1 MFAPIKRRKLFREI
15 ANQIAKSI
23 RGGTY
28 AAGDELPSER
38 ELMRDFAVG
47 RPTVR
52 EALLILEAQGLIAI
66 HPGRRA
72 RVTTPA
78 NGGTANWIEIAA
90 GLREADETPF
100 VEDLK
105 ELRLAL
111 EVAMA
116 ARAAEIADSC
126 DLAKLKTALEVN
138 RVAIPSRE
146 AYLRSDIALH
156 RTIAAITR
164 NPLFEEMAGA
174 ILEWLSRYRID
185 MVHVDGANLLSHR
198 EHEAICSA
206 IIARDPLQAAEQ
218 MRRHQ
223 LRTHALYGQ
232 IIAKQDKGKNE
243 APPRV
248 ISVATKKTSRRKRT

>member
-15 ANQIAKSI
+15 ANEIAKSI
-23 RGGTY
+23 RHGTY
-28 AAGDELPSER
+28 TIGDELPSER
-38 ELMRDFAVG
+38 EMMRDFAVG
-47 RPTVR
+47 RPAVR
-52 EALLILEAQGLIAI
+52 EALLILEAQGLVAI
-66 HPGRRA
+66 RHGRRA

-78 NGGTANWIEIAA
+78 NSGTANWIEVAA
-90 GLREADETPF
+90 GLRGTAEKPF
-100 VEDLK
+100 VENLK

-116 ARAAEIADSC
+116 ARAAEIADSR
-126 DLAKLKTALEVN
+126 DLAKLKAALEAN
-138 RVAIPSRE
+138 RIAIPSRE

-174 ILEWLSRYRID
+174 ILEWLSRYRTD
-185 MVHVDGANLLSHR
+185 VVHVDGANLLSHR

-206 IIARDPLQAAEQ
+206 IIARNPLRAAEQ

-223 LRTHALYGQ
+223 LRTHALYGH
-232 IIAKQDKGKNE
+232 IIAKHDNGKTK
-243 APPRV
+243 AAPRV
-248 ISVATKKTSRRKRT
+248 SNLAKKTLRRK